1 MPVGPSVNPM
11 WLGSVST
18 ASPTQEDIAKG
29 CCRHPAGEAQ
39 DGGQDQE
46 REAVPSAVERPSVT
60 LDPQGE
66 NPEKRNRTGRTR
78 TKSQGE
84 RKRQRGN
91 ADRLQRRSLVRVKRT
106 HYVCKPTWNSSIRRP
121 SALLRAL
128 WAPACTNIHIH
139 RIRIKIDSF
148 KRLGRKLQREAG
160 TDEPSSQRPSRTVST
175 QNPSTGGNC
184 VHVSGS
190 QSETASCGKV
200 DFQWAAR
207 TPTAR
212 AGPACCHPKRP
223 QWLYTRTLKVDEL
236 SGPQKSPAAA
246 PFCYM
251 GSPRPASTGQG
262 GWS

>member
-91 ADRLQRRSLVRVKRT
+91 AQIGCRGGHWLG
-106 HYVCKPTWNSSIRRP
+106 
-121 SALLRAL
+121 LREHTTFA
-128 WAPACTNIHIH
+128 
-139 RIRIKIDSF
+139 
-148 KRLGRKLQREAG
+148 
-160 TDEPSSQRPSRTVST
+160 
-175 QNPSTGGNC
+175 NPHGI
-184 VHVSGS
+184 
-190 QSETASCGKV
+190 
-200 DFQWAAR
+200 
-207 TPTAR
+207 
-212 AGPACCHPKRP
+212 
-223 QWLYTRTLKVDEL
+223 
-236 SGPQKSPAAA
+236 
-246 PFCYM
+246 
-251 GSPRPASTGQG
+251 PASGDPVPSLGLCGHLHAQTYTYTELELR
-262 GWS
+262 STLLSA